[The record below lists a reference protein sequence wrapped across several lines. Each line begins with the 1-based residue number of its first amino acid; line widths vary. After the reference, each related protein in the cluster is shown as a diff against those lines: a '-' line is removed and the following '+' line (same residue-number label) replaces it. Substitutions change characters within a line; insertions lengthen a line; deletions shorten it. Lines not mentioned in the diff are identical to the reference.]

1 MSSSPSSKKRIAIFA
16 SGSGTN
22 AEAFFRYFAESD
34 LAEVAL
40 LVSNKPEAYALK
52 RAEKFHVP
60 TEVASNAQLSD
71 AGFALKLLEKYKIDF
86 VVLAGYLRLIPAEL
100 ARSFEGRI
108 VNIHPALLPKYGGK
122 GMYGSKVHEAVVA
135 AAEAESGITIHF
147 VNELYDEGDI
157 VFQARCP
164 LSAEDTP
171 ESLAQKIH
179 QLEHQHYPAQVAQLI
194 KQLS

>member
-1 MSSSPSSKKRIAIFA
+1 MSSSPSEKKRIAIFA

-22 AEAFFRYFAESD
+22 AEAFFRYFADSD

-40 LVSNKPEAYALK
+40 LVSNKPDAFALK
-52 RAEKFHVP
+52 RAEKFQVP
-60 TEVASNAQLSD
+60 TETGINSQLAD
-71 AGFALKLLEKYKIDF
+71 ADFVLQLLEKYKIDF

-122 GMYGSKVHEAVVA
+122 GMYGSRVHEAVVA
-135 AAEAESGITIHF
+135 AAEQESGITIHF

-157 VFQARCP
+157 VFQARCS
-164 LSAEDTP
+164 LSADDTP
-171 ESLAQKIH
+171 ESLAQKVH
-179 QLEHQHYPAQVAQLI
+179 QLEHQHYPAQVEQLI
-194 KQLS
+194 RQLS